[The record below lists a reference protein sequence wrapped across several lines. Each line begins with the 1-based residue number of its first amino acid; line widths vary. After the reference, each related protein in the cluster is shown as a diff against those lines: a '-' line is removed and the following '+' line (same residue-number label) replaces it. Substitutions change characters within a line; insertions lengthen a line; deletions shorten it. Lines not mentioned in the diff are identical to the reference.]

1 MSDNLDVKK
10 YPSISKDVV
19 IKIEIVGDYYINLK
33 SVFNNFL
40 IEGES
45 KDSIG
50 VILDNLSNKK
60 ITTLKEH
67 RLYLMY
73 VMLMGIENAAR
84 EQDLLEYVPM
94 PDDINPENPD

>member
-1 MSDNLDVKK
+1 
-10 YPSISKDVV
+10 VV

>member
-1 MSDNLDVKK
+1 M
-10 YPSISKDVV
+10 V